1 MQSYRIF
8 LKMKDEPITKH
19 SRYNHLFTFSVQTII
34 ITKGAFLDLTMV
46 TLLVKVKSREICST
60 FFGWEGLL
68 VISTSALSF
77 SYKERMNGVK
87 VLP

>member
-34 ITKGAFLDLTMV
+34 IPKGTFLDLTMV
-46 TLLVKVKSREICST
+46 TLLVKVKISKGI
-60 FFGWEGLL
+60 WENTSQLL
-68 VISTSALSF
+68 LEESAIQLI
-77 SYKERMNGVK
+77 YETE
-87 VLP
+87 

>member
-1 MQSYRIF
+1 
-8 LKMKDEPITKH
+8 MKDEPITKH

-60 FFGWEGLL
+60 FFFGCEGLL